1 MTEEG
6 IIFNIQ
12 RFTIHDGPG
21 IRTEI
26 FLKGCPLTCKWCGN
40 PESQRMQPEIGV
52 YETKCIRADVCG
64 LCLKV
69 CPRHGCLN
77 TGAGQKIHSIDREIC
92 NDCLSCARACPADAL
107 KQWGKRL
114 SVDQV
119 MKTIRRDRS
128 YYEASGGGVTISG
141 GEPLLQPEFTKRI
154 LRKCKEEGINTCLE
168 STFCMDW

>member
-6 IIFNIQ
+6 IVFNIQ

-40 PESQRMQPEIGV
+40 PESQRMQPEVGV

-77 TGAGQKIHSIDREIC
+77 TGAGQKIHSIDHEIC

-107 KQWGKRL
+107 K
-114 SVDQV
+114 
-119 MKTIRRDRS
+119 M
-128 YYEASGGGVTISG
+128 
-141 GEPLLQPEFTKRI
+141 
-154 LRKCKEEGINTCLE
+154 
-168 STFCMDW
+168 